1 MFDSFQP
8 IKGCSDGLIGCSN
21 TSDKQ
26 SDCGQH
32 LKRSPQRNFY
42 CLIDLLISQNRFQ
55 SGQRTQCDNEKRGVL
70 VKTTTIIATLAAV
83 AADPNQ
89 IRATTKHIVNVGL

>member
-32 LKRSPQRNFY
+32 LKRSPQRNCY
-42 CLIDLLISQNRFQ
+42 CLIGLLISQNRFQ
-55 SGQRTQCDNEKRGVL
+55 SGRRTRCDNEKKERCFGEDQ
-70 VKTTTIIATLAAV
+70 ALASSLMSL
-83 AADPNQ
+83 P
-89 IRATTKHIVNVGL
+89 RFL

>member
-8 IKGCSDGLIGCSN
+8 IKGCSDGLIGLIGCSN

-32 LKRSPQRNFY
+32 LKRSPQRNCY
-42 CLIDLLISQNRFQ
+42 CLIGLLISQNRFQ
-55 SGQRTQCDNEKRGVL
+55 SGRRTQCDNEKEREVL
-70 VKTTTIIATLAAV
+70 W
-83 AADPNQ
+83 
-89 IRATTKHIVNVGL
+89 

>member
-32 LKRSPQRNFY
+32 LKRSPQWNFY
-42 CLIDLLISQNRFQ
+42 CLIGLLIIDFNRGNALNAIMKERCFGEDHHNNRNT
-55 SGQRTQCDNEKRGVL
+55 SNRRS
-70 VKTTTIIATLAAV
+70 
-83 AADPNQ
+83 
-89 IRATTKHIVNVGL
+89 

>member
-1 MFDSFQP
+1 MFDSLQP

-42 CLIDLLISQNRFQ
+42 CLIDLLIIDFNR
-55 SGQRTQCDNEKRGVL
+55 DALN
-70 VKTTTIIATLAAV
+70 TIMKERCFGEDHHNNRNTSS
-83 AADPNQ
+83 
-89 IRATTKHIVNVGL
+89 RRS